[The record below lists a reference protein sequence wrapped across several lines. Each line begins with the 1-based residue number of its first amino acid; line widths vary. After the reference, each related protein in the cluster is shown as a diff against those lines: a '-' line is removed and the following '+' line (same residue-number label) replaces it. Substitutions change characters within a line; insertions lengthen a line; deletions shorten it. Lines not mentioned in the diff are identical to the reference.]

1 MKDVAVFMAVLV
13 VGYIVSMAVLY
24 AAFRIF
30 FSVTVEKE
38 GSALKNVH
46 LENGNA
52 VMKAYRDVRSNRPGM
67 RLHKIKLAHG

>member
-30 FSVTVEKE
+30 FSVTVEKGE
-38 GSALKNVH
+38 SALKNVR
-46 LENGNA
+46 LDEGNT
-52 VMKAYRDVRSNRPGM
+52 VMKVYRDARSNKPGM
-67 RLHKIKLAHG
+67 RLQKIKLAHG